1 MRITNKMRSG
11 FLGLFLIMLIP
22 TILGNSWFYIPGSS
36 TLSLSSFCTVS
47 LDINPGLTSSIN
59 GGSVSDGDSIS
70 TIVDQ
75 SSNAESWTESG
86 TNRPI
91 WKANILNG
99 KGVIRVD
106 PSAGQRL
113 KSSARTLITAGSA
126 FTIYAVIYLTSF
138 DQQYKYFAS
147 FKGATSGASPSIAF
161 SSNAGFKDLFF
172 GSDTTWSVNR
182 WTTISSPTG
191 AWKWIAVRY
200 NGGTATT
207 QSNYF
212 GYNAGSVLTRTGI
225 SGNDGDATNN
235 LIGAYK
241 TASNPYGWKGDIAR
255 FVLCSNDVGA
265 SGVTTSF
272 AAYNLQEYNF

>member
-1 MRITNKMRSG
+1 MKKILRIRTAMAVF
-11 FLGLFLIMLIP
+11 FLFTLPM
-22 TILGNSWFYIPGSS
+22 ILGNSWLFIGNSQ
-36 TLSLSSFCTVS
+36 LQLSSFCTVS
-47 LDINPGLTSSIN
+47 LDINPNVTSSIN
-59 GGSVSDGDSIS
+59 SGSVSDGDSITS
-70 TIVDQ
+70 ITDQ
-75 SSNAESWTESG
+75 SSNAEVWGETG
-86 TNRPI
+86 TNRPT

-99 KGVIRVD
+99 RGVIRID
-106 PSAGQRL
+106 PSTQQRL
-113 KSSARTLITAGSA
+113 KSSARTLVSAGSA

-147 FKGATSGASPSIAF
+147 FKGASSGASPSVAF

-172 GSDTTWSVNR
+172 GADTTWSVNR

-191 AWKWIAVRY
+191 AWKWIAIRY

-212 GYNAGSVLTRTGI
+212 GYNAGAALTRTGI
-225 SGNDGDATNN
+225 TGNDGDASNN

-241 TASNPYGWKGDIAR
+241 TASNPYGWNGDIAR
-255 FVLCSNDVGA
+255 FVLCSNDVGD
-265 SGVTTSF
+265 SGVTSSF